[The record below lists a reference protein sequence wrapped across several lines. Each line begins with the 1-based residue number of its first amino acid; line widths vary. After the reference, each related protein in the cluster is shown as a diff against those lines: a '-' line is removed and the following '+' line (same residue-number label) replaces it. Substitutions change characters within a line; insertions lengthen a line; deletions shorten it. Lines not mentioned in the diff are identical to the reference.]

1 MTLTPQVEIPPK
13 LIIYV
18 APADADIFEAIFLFE
33 VTTAEFLEAFAQAF
47 KLPVTPFLLLTIR
60 ALRELPEA
68 EIHQILMYP
77 YKNLLNRLNRTYDWC
92 SAFCRSLQ
100 GSLCS
105 GKDNSCFVKY
115 P

>member
-47 KLPVTPFLLLTIR
+47 KLPVTLFTIR

-68 EIHQILMYP
+68 EIHQILMFP

-92 SAFCRSLQ
+92 SVFCRSLQ
-100 GSLCS
+100 CSLCS
-105 GKDNSCFVKY
+105 GKDNSGFIKY

>member
-33 VTTAEFLEAFAQAF
+33 VTTAEFIEAFAQAF

-60 ALRELPEA
+60 ALRELAEA
-68 EIHQILMYP
+68 EIHQILMFP
-77 YKNLLNRLNRTYDWC
+77 YKNLLNRLNLYLVFLFWLFLEEPF
-92 SAFCRSLQ
+92 SIVNLKL
-100 GSLCS
+100 G
-105 GKDNSCFVKY
+105 
-115 P
+115 